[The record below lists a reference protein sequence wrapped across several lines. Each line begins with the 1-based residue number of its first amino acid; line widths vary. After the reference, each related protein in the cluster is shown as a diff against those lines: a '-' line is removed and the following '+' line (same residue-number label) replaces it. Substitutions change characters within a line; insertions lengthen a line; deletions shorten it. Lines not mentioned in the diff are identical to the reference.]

1 MWTEAIPTWTE
12 QYNKYFKVNR
22 YPMKEA
28 HLKKFCFALDL
39 KDDAEAINTYQEY
52 HKAVWP
58 EINQSLKDSGIV
70 NAEIYNTGNRLFMII
85 EAAPDFSIAQKSQK
99 DQNNPRVQAWE
110 TLMWEFQQAL
120 PHAPQGTK
128 WVLMEKIYDLNDQV
142 SSPTPKSD
150 KSDAK
155 K

>member
-1 MWTEAIPTWTE
+1 
-12 QYNKYFKVNR
+12 
-22 YPMKEA
+22 MKEA
-28 HLKKFCFALDL
+28 HLKKICFALDL
-39 KDDAEAINTYQEY
+39 KDDAQAISNYKEY

-70 NAEIYNTGNRLFMII
+70 TAEIYNTGNRLFMII
-85 EAAPDFSIAQKSQK
+85 EAAPDFSIAQKSQM

-110 TLMWEFQQAL
+110 TLMWEFQQTL

-150 KSDAK
+150 KNDAK